1 MGKVYIDNEIHLIP
15 ITSDKEERVFEIFK
29 DCREYLEWQ
38 HFDTP
43 LDREVFLKQ
52 QFYVEQSQY
61 QSLYPE
67 ATYYFISFK
76 DEVVGRL
83 YYFLGET
90 ELRILDMGIIN
101 SHRSS
106 GIGKRV
112 IHYLIQFSE
121 IEERPISFHVSWFN
135 QKAFNLYQSLG
146 FVVTSSTG
154 IGYEMKYS
162 MQT

>member
-1 MGKVYIDNEIHLIP
+1 MNRIDIDDEISLLS
-15 ITSDKEERVFEIFK
+15 ITAEKEEYLFEIFK

-38 HFDTP
+38 TFNTP

-52 QFYVEQSQY
+52 QFYVEHSQY
-61 QSLYPE
+61 LSLYPE
-67 ATYYFISFK
+67 AKYFFISFK
-76 DEVVGRL
+76 DQLIGRL
-83 YYFLGET
+83 YYSLGET
-90 ELRILDMGIIN
+90 ELRILDMGITGLY
-101 SHRSS
+101 RSS

-112 IHYLIQFSE
+112 INYLIQFSE
-121 IEERPISFHVSWFN
+121 IEEKPISFHVSWFN
-135 QKAFNLYQSLG
+135 QRAFNLYQSLG